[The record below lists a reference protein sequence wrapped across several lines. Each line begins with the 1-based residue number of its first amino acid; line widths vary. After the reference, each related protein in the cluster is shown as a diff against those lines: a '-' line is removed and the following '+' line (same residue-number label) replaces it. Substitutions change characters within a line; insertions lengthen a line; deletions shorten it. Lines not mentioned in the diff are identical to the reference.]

1 MSEEDQE
8 DINEEKSAWTL
19 AYKKRWV
26 IICVDRCDGWGDESV
41 TDTIALS
48 SIVSAPQWGD
58 NSANCSLRPFITYL
72 LPPYTIYTLCT
83 EGVNEILKYLYIIRI
98 WRIIYMKNDDTTI
111 NRHFN
116 KVGCLFA
123 KLIIDGQLFS
133 KDSKVLKW

>member
-19 AYKKRWV
+19 ACKKRWV
-26 IICVDRCDGWGDESV
+26 IICVDGCDGWGDESV

-83 EGVNEILKYLYIIRI
+83 EGVKEILQFLFRGEES
-98 WRIIYMKNDDTTI
+98 MKNDDT
-111 NRHFN
+111 ND
-116 KVGCLFA
+116 KQASLQSKSLMGSCLA
-123 KLIIDGQLFS
+123 KIL
-133 KDSKVLKW
+133 

>member
-83 EGVNEILKYLYIIRI
+83 EGVNEILQFLYIIPR
-98 WRIIYMKNDDTTI
+98 WRIYEEWQQNDK
-111 NRHFN
+111 RACMLVC
-116 KVGCLFA
+116 KVNH
-123 KLIIDGQLFS
+123 
-133 KDSKVLKW
+133 W